1 MNELSVAILERA
13 LTAKA
18 ITRADVVNFEK
29 RIMEHPAHLT
39 AKDFTVRHHFAYG
52 VYMRELHIPKDMIVV
67 GKIHK
72 YPCLAL
78 LSKGKMELL
87 VDGEIVKIAAP
98 RVMVSPAGIKRVGRA
113 LEDSIFITA
122 HGTFKTDADEIERDL
137 SCDTEQ
143 EYQEFLTDM
152 ARPCLS

>member
-1 MNELSVAILERA
+1 MNELSVAILQNA

-18 ITRADVVNFEK
+18 ITRADVVAFENK
-29 RIMEHPAHLT
+29 ILEHPAHLK
-39 AKDFTVRHHFAYG
+39 AKDFTVRHYFAHG

-72 YPCLAL
+72 YPCLAML
-78 LSKGKMELL
+78 TKGKMELL
-87 VDGEIVKIAAP
+87 VDGEIVNVTAPKIS
-98 RVMVSPAGIKRVGRA
+98 VSPAGIKRIGRA

-122 HGTFKTDADEIERDL
+122 HATPKTDADEIERDL
-137 SCDTEQ
+137 SCDSEE
-143 EYQEFLTDM
+143 EYQGFLTAM

>member
-1 MNELSVAILERA
+1 MNELSVAILQNA

-18 ITRADVVNFEK
+18 ITRADVIAFENK
-29 RIMEHPAHLT
+29 ILEHPAHLK
-39 AKDFTVRHHFAYG
+39 AKDFTVRHHFAHG

-72 YPCLAL
+72 YECLAQL
-78 LSKGKMELL
+78 VKGKMELL
-87 VDGEIVKIAAP
+87 VDGEIKVITAPKIT
-98 RVMVSPAGIKRVGRA
+98 VSPAGVKRIGRA

-122 HGTFKTDADEIERDL
+122 HATFKTDADEIEHDL